1 MSRQQRS
8 PIIQILLV
16 LIAVLFV
23 ADVIVIGLCLKTPG
37 STKSNQKPSAS
48 QGSSNTPSPTDGT
61 ELPTEEAPQL
71 VSTATVLST
80 GDILM
85 HGKVINSGKQDD
97 GSYNFDSIFQ
107 YVKSYSQAADF
118 SVANL
123 ETTLCGTDNGYA
135 YAGNPKFN
143 CPDAIVD
150 SLKGAGFDMLLT
162 ANNHADD
169 TSLVGYKRTLN
180 VVREKGL
187 DTLGTYLSADE
198 QKWTIEEI
206 NGIKIGMVC
215 YTYSD
220 GFSQNGYPLLNYN
233 EVGENGILNY
243 FTYDKLSEFY
253 TQLQGYLDEMKAAGA
268 EATVAY
274 LHWGEEYK
282 WKTGEGPNANQ
293 TAMAQKLC
301 DMGVDVIVGGHPHVV
316 QPVDLLQSGTDA
328 EHKTI
333 VLYSMGNAV
342 SNQRKEEM
350 QQSEPT
356 GHTEDGV
363 LFCVTFAKYSDGS
376 VCVGSAELIPTWVNM
391 HANSGATEYNILPLE
406 ESTAAQW
413 QAQFGLTDTQL
424 ANAKASFDRT
434 QALVLPGMEKVQ
446 NYLTQQKQPQ
456 ENLPLDNAA

>member
-8 PIIQILLV
+8 PLIKILLV

-23 ADVIVIGLCLKTPG
+23 ADVIVIGLCLKTPS
-37 STKSNQKPSAS
+37 STNPNRKPSAS
-48 QGSSNTPSPTDGT
+48 QGNSDTSSPTDGT
-61 ELPTEEAPQL
+61 EAPTEKAPQL

-198 QKWTIEEI
+198 QKWTIEEV

-268 EATVAY
+268 EATVVY

-316 QPVDLLQSGTDA
+316 QPVDLLTSGTDA

-376 VCVGSAELIPTWVNM
+376 VCVNGAELIPTWVNM
-391 HANSGATEYNILPLE
+391 HANSGSTEYNILPLE

-446 NYLTQQKQPQ
+446 NYLTQQKQLRESAPQ
-456 ENLPLDNAA
+456 DIAA